1 MVRSPVTLQKELF
14 RKRFPSLLGF
24 GALPSPPPAPAEATV
39 LQGTL
44 GSANP
49 RQHAHFTDG
58 ARGGR
63 ELTQLLKLVV
73 FLNDPH
79 PQGLRIP
86 PHLFPG
92 ARGMCPAAAVMCGR
106 ADICPLLLWG

>member
-1 MVRSPVTLQKELF
+1 MVRSPVTLQKELL
-14 RKRFPSLLGF
+14 RKRFPSLLGL

-58 ARGGR
+58 ARGRR
-63 ELTQLLKLVV
+63 ELTQRLKLVV
-73 FLNDPH
+73 LLNAPH

-106 ADICPLLLWG
+106 KDICPLLLWG